1 MRKVII
7 VCFFVFGIIVN
18 VGAQESF
25 YKGKTLQFIVG
36 YAAGGGYDTYT
47 RLIARHIGRHIAGN
61 PLTVV
66 ENRTGAGGLIAVN
79 FLYNQA
85 KPDGLTIGNWNGM
98 LALQQKL
105 GLSGAQFDGQKFE
118 AVGAPINQN
127 QVCVLAKKSGIQ
139 TMHDWLVSS
148 RPIKLGGLG
157 PGTSPSDMARILEAA
172 LALPIQLVEG
182 YKGGAEVRLAFDS
195 GEVEG
200 MCGLAWEIAKSTWR
214 KQLDD
219 ANILVQGVE
228 KPHPELLA
236 VPLAIDFAKNADA
249 RELIRIGI
257 HQVSKV
263 LQIYSLPPGT
273 SIERVKI
280 IRRAFEQTLKD
291 PAFLAE
297 ARKSQ
302 LDISWTSGEDVDN
315 IIASF
320 AKLSPAI
327 SSKLK
332 DVLLPE
338 KH

>member
-1 MRKVII
+1 M
-7 VCFFVFGIIVN
+7 
-18 VGAQESF
+18 
-25 YKGKTLQFIVG
+25 L
-36 YAAGGGYDTYT
+36 D
-47 RLIARHIGRHIAGN
+47 
-61 PLTVV
+61 
-66 ENRTGAGGLIAVN
+66 GLI
-79 FLYNQA
+79 
-85 KPDGLTIGNWNGM
+85 IGNWNGM
-98 LALQQKL
+98 LALQQQL
-105 GLSGAQFDGQKFE
+105 GLRGAQFDGQKFE
-118 AVGAPINQN
+118 AVGAPINQH
-127 QVCVLAKKSGIQ
+127 QICLLAKTSGIQ
-139 TMHDWLVSS
+139 TMHDWLASS

-157 PGTSPSDMARILEAA
+157 PGTSPSDMARVLGAA

-182 YKGGAEVRLAFDS
+182 YKGGAQVRLAFDS

-219 ANILVQGVE
+219 GNIVVQGVD
-228 KPHPELLA
+228 KPHPELPT
-236 VPLAIDFAKNADA
+236 VPLAIDFARNSDA
-249 RELIRIGI
+249 RELIKIGI
-257 HQVSKV
+257 QEVSRV

-291 PAFLAE
+291 REFLAE
-297 ARKSQ
+297 AKKSQ
-302 LDISWTSGEDVDN
+302 LDISWTSGEDVEK